1 MLLFVESSY
10 TNTDRQFV
18 IKFQLQV
25 LDDLLQIFIT
35 VSKLRISNS
44 YNVNAHC
51 PQRTDKLT
59 ILRLAVQHLRSLHA
73 SLHLDTLA
81 GPRVYRPPALTDT
94 ELRQT

>member
-1 MLLFVESSY
+1 MVWTRLARSSY
-10 TNTDRQFV
+10 ITMPP
-18 IKFQLQV
+18 V
-25 LDDLLQIFIT
+25 LVPT
-35 VSKLRISNS
+35 
-44 YNVNAHC
+44 A
-51 PQRTDKLT
+51 